1 MRKKPLRICLGLFIC
16 LMLSSGAIRA
26 EELSV
31 TLFNQGMQLYSR
43 QDYAGAADYLGQVCD
58 MVPDNHQARY
68 YLVYSLLAAKQ
79 QAKAQEQAKILC
91 DRNPGNQQFA
101 ALLDQIAKAAPAQDA
116 MRSGTTKPVPK
127 EVILGGYT
135 SLDVPREPRSA
146 PASAPAKPEAKPQ
159 TELDEAV
166 AAIDTEQ
173 FASAALMLD
182 SIIKKE
188 PKNQRALHYR
198 GVAELNQRRYEQART
213 WFEKSLA
220 VKSDNFETL
229 FLLGDSWLKDG
240 KGKEAEIAFSK
251 ALKIR
256 PNDVFAMLNLADA
269 KRKQGALKEAIEMY
283 TKVSE
288 LDPNIVEAGLALA
301 ETLIDQ
307 GKLDD
312 AASTVNNVLASDT
325 GSVQAHFLKGKIL
338 YRNNLLDDAAAEMK
352 MALGAQSNNI
362 YIKVWLAR
370 VLLSGFKTTE
380 ALDVASQILKDD
392 PANYDARLLTA
403 EALIAN
409 GEVGD
414 ARDHLDQAEKVKK
427 SADLTRLR
435 AMLARKSGSN
445 DEAKIY
451 YMQYIQQDP
460 GNGFAA
466 LEYAQFL
473 EETGEIAEAVT
484 VLETMKAA
492 FPGTS
497 LEQTADARIEALRG
511 RLPSAGGQTAP
522 GAGGQNPDETG
533 KVRY

>member
-1 MRKKPLRICLGLFIC
+1 MGMTPLRIFFAFFIC
-16 LMLSSGAIRA
+16 LTCSLGVIQA

-58 MVPDNHQARY
+58 MAPDNHQARY
-68 YLVYSLLAAKQ
+68 YLVYALLAAKQ

-101 ALLDQIAKAAPAQDA
+101 ALLDQIAKTAPAQA
-116 MRSGTTKPVPK
+116 STRSNPTQPVPK

-135 SLDVPREPRSA
+135 SLDAPSEPRPA
-146 PASAPAKPEAKPQ
+146 PASAPAKLETKPQ
-159 TELDEAV
+159 TQLEAAI

-198 GVAELNQRRYEQART
+198 GVAELNQHRYAQART
-213 WFEKSLA
+213 WFDKSLA

-240 KGKEAEIAFSK
+240 KGKEAEDAFSK

-283 TKVSE
+283 TKVKE
-288 LDPNIVEAGLALA
+288 LDPNVVEAGLALA

-312 AASTVNNVLASDT
+312 AATTVNNVLASDT
-325 GSVQAHFLKGKIL
+325 RNMQAHFLKGKIL

-352 MALGAQSNNI
+352 MALGAQPDNI
-362 YIKVWLAR
+362 YIKVWLAK

-380 ALDVASQILKDD
+380 ALDVAGQILKED

-409 GEVGD
+409 GEAAD
-414 ARDHLDQAEKVKK
+414 ARDHLEQAEKVRK
-427 SADLTRLR
+427 SAELTRLR

-445 DEAKIY
+445 DEAKTY

-473 EETGEIAEAVT
+473 EEIGEIAEAVNI
-484 VLETMKAA
+484 LEAMKST
-492 FPGTS
+492 FPDTS
-497 LEQTADARIEALRG
+497 LEQAADARIETLKG
-511 RLPSAGGQTAP
+511 RLPSAGSQPAP
-522 GAGGQNPDETG
+522 EAGGQNPGETG